1 MSQSRNAVTRFEDLL
16 QNVVE
21 GTFGRIFRSRLQPV
35 ELSRKLERAMDENL
49 IVSAGRRIA
58 PNAYVLYVSQADY
71 TRFQQF
77 MLTLLTQLQDRAIAV
92 ARQRGYT
99 LTTKPAVALKVDQRL
114 VTGEV
119 RVEANLLDNAQLNS
133 FIATNLPEFVQ
144 SAPRAPSEAPPP
156 EATQVIGPQA
166 APVPPQGPP
175 PVAGP
180 MPYAALIERTP
191 QGPGHVYQI
200 NREVIHIGRHTSND
214 IVINDRRVSR
224 YHAEI
229 RYERGQFVIYD
240 LGSLNGVS
248 INGSMTRQ
256 ATLRNGDVLAFGN
269 FSFVFERR

>member
-1 MSQSRNAVTRFEDLL
+1 
-16 QNVVE
+16 
-21 GTFGRIFRSRLQPV
+21 
-35 ELSRKLERAMDENL
+35 
-49 IVSAGRRIA
+49 
-58 PNAYVLYVSQADY
+58 
-71 TRFQQF
+71 
-77 MLTLLTQLQDRAIAV
+77 
-92 ARQRGYT
+92 
-99 LTTKPAVALKVDQRL
+99 
-114 VTGEV
+114 
-119 RVEANLLDNAQLNS
+119 LLDNAQLNS
-133 FIATNLPEFVQ
+133 FITTNIPELARSVPQ
-144 SAPRAPSEAPPP
+144 ASSEAAPP

-166 APVPPQGPP
+166 APVPPPGPP

-180 MPYAALIERTP
+180 MPYAALIERTQ

-248 INGSMTRQ
+248 INNSMTRQ
-256 ATLRNGDVLAFGN
+256 ATLRNGDVLAFGS

>member
-58 PNAYVLYVSQADY
+58 PNAYILFISQADNV
-71 TRFQQF
+71 RFQQF
-77 MLTLLTQLQDRAIAV
+77 MQTLLFQLQDRAIAV

-99 LTTKPAVALKVDQRL
+99 LTTKPAVALKVDQRM

-133 FIATNLPEFVQ
+133 FIATNLPEFAQ
-144 SAPRAPSEAPPP
+144 SAPKAPTSAQPP
-156 EATQVIGPQA
+156 EATQVIGPQ
-166 APVPPQGPP
+166 PSPIPPPGPP

-180 MPYAALIERTP
+180 MPYAAMIERTP

-200 NREVIHIGRHTSND
+200 N
-214 IVINDRRVSR
+214 
-224 YHAEI
+224 
-229 RYERGQFVIYD
+229 
-240 LGSLNGVS
+240 
-248 INGSMTRQ
+248 
-256 ATLRNGDVLAFGN
+256 
-269 FSFVFERR
+269 